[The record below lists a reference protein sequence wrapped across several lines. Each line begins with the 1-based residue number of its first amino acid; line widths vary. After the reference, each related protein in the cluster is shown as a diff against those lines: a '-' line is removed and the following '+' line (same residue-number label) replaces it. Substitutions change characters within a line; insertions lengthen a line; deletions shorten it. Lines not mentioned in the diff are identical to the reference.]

1 MQWMYT
7 LHIKLL
13 AFFYPAKLFE
23 KINQL
28 EWYQQTLQSW
38 VEEQHISPHSSMLEV
53 GCATGALSRHLS
65 MHYTL
70 TAVDAS
76 KSMIKRAQKHT
87 SHVDFLVADV
97 YALPFPSGYFDTVV
111 ASSLL
116 NVLEHKKKALLEMK
130 RVCKHDGKVTF
141 LVPLKGFDD
150 THAKQLSQTLQ
161 LTGFAKA
168 ALYAW
173 HTMAKKMSIEEIE
186 DLVQTCGLSIKETKE
201 YLEGM
206 VISVSIH

>member
-1 MQWMYT
+1 MQWVYT
-7 LHIKLL
+7 LQIKLL

-38 VEEQHISPHSSMLEV
+38 VEEQHITPNSSMLEV
-53 GCATGALSRHLS
+53 GCGTGALSRYLS
-65 MHYTL
+65 MHYAL

-76 KSMIKRAQKHT
+76 KSMVKHAKKHT
-87 SHVDFLVADV
+87 NHVDFIVADV
-97 YALPFPSGYFDTVV
+97 YALPFPSGHFDTVV

-116 NVLEHKKKALLEMK
+116 NVLEHKKKALLEIK

-150 THAKQLSQTLQ
+150 THATQLIQTLQ
-161 LTGFAKA
+161 LTGFSKA

-173 HTMAKKMSIEEIE
+173 HTMAKKMSMEEIE
-186 DLVQTCGLSIKETKE
+186 DLVQTYGLSMKEKKE

-206 VISVSIH
+206 VISISI